1 MNFDRLVEQKIRE
14 AMANGEFDRLE
25 GEGRPVDLGA
35 YFSAPEELRAG
46 FAVMRNANVV
56 PEEMQLRGEMEQ
68 LRRELEACAD
78 AARREALRKGLAELT
93 LKYDLLV
100 ERSRTGK

>member
-1 MNFDRLVEQKIRE
+1 MNFDKLVEQKIRE
-14 AMANGEFDRLE
+14 AMAAGEFDRLE
-25 GEGRPVDLGA
+25 GEGRPVDLSA

-46 FAVMRNANVV
+46 FAVMKNANVV
-56 PEEMQLRGEMEQ
+56 PEEMQVRGEMER

-78 AARREALRKGLAELT
+78 AARRETLRKSIAELT

-100 ERSRTGK
+100 ERRRKGK